1 MTAMRAIVA
10 ILLLFS
16 QQAAPIGLPWPMGND
31 EVSVKSQGLG
41 GTMTIASG
49 GGRGGSLLSNSGALP
64 GNFGSDFKPDKKGR
78 LRVKAAPPGAPT
90 RSWSMSPAMPGPFS
104 IIGVKAAIREDE
116 LEKSASRMSLTSK
129 GRWRGTTVE
138 APEIQTPAMR
148 EELGK
153 VASEWVSGRDKID
166 SQKPPVTRLQQQIDG
181 LIER

>member
-1 MTAMRAIVA
+1 
-10 ILLLFS
+10 
-16 QQAAPIGLPWPMGND
+16 
-31 EVSVKSQGLG
+31 
-41 GTMTIASG
+41 
-49 GGRGGSLLSNSGALP
+49 
-64 GNFGSDFKPDKKGR
+64 
-78 LRVKAAPPGAPT
+78 
-90 RSWSMSPAMPGPFS
+90 MPGPFS

>member
-1 MTAMRAIVA
+1 MLTVAIV
-10 ILLLFS
+10 LLS
-16 QQAAPIGLPWPMGND
+16 AQQAAPIGLPWPMGND
-31 EVSVKSQGLG
+31 EVSVKSQGRG
-41 GTMTIASG
+41 GMMTVGSAGGSG
-49 GGRGGSLLSNSGALP
+49 GSVLSQAGASPGS
-64 GNFGSDFKPDKKGR
+64 FGSDFKPDKKGR
-78 LRVKAAPPGAPT
+78 LRVKAAPPGVPT

-104 IIGVKAAIREDE
+104 IIGVKAAIREDD

-138 APEIQTPAMR
+138 PVNIQTPAMR

-181 LIER
+181 LIKR